1 MKYAQHPLS
10 AAFPS
15 MPEDEFDALV
25 QDLKE
30 NGQREAV
37 ILFEGKVLDG
47 WHRYR
52 ACDVARVKCVTQQH
66 DGSNPVAFVL
76 SRNLRRRH
84 LTASQRAAAVVAAQ
98 GWNARGANQHG
109 ASAPGAQP
117 RGSAPGAQPPTVA
130 ELAEMAEVSPR
141 TIEQVKTAQRAG
153 LGEAVR
159 DGTVSAKQ
167 AADVAKLPPKK
178 RERAVAA
185 IERGEKPD
193 VKKPSS
199 DPRAA
204 GPEEALKARV
214 AELEEKLA
222 EAADEIERLSAV
234 EQGEEAALIQRLQ
247 SELRTVKAKRDDVMR
262 ENVELRKQVKI
273 LERQVKRAA

>member
-1 MKYAQHPLS
+1 MKQHPLS

-15 MPEDEFDALV
+15 LPEEDFAALV
-25 QDLKE
+25 ADIKAH
-30 NGQREAV
+30 GQREAV
-37 ILFEGKVLDG
+37 IVFEGMILDG
-47 WHRYR
+47 WNRYR
-52 ACDVARVKCVTQQH
+52 ACEQARVKCVTVKH
-66 DGSNPVAFVL
+66 DGSDPVAFVL
-76 SRNLRRRH
+76 SRNLHRRH
-84 LTASQRAAAVVAAQ
+84 LTASQRAAAVVLATDWRQ
-98 GWNARGANQHG
+98 RGRPEKPE
-109 ASAPGAQP
+109 PGADP
-117 RGSAPGAQPPTVA
+117 KKPEPGSGFSS
-130 ELAEMAEVSPR
+130 EAEMAAAADVTDR
-141 TIEQVKTAQRAG
+141 TIRQVKTAQRAG

-159 DGTVSAKQ
+159 DGKLSAKQ
-167 AADVAKLPPKK
+167 AAEVAKLPPKK

-185 IERGEKPD
+185 IERGEKPI

-214 AELEEKLA
+214 AELEDKLA

-247 SELRTVKAKRDDVMR
+247 SELRTVKAKRDESMR
-262 ENVELRKQVKI
+262 ECVELKRQVKM